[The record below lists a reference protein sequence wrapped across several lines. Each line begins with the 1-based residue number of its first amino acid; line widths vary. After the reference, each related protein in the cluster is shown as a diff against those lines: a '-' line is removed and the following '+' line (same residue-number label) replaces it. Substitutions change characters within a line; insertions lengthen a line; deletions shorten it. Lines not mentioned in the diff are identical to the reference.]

1 MNEKKSYLLIVY
13 RVFQYKSIS
22 NDALKFS
29 NFEDLLFCGS
39 TEKKA

>member
-1 MNEKKSYLLIVY
+1 MNEKKTYPLIVY

-22 NDALKFS
+22 NEALKFS
-29 NFEDLLFCGS
+29 NFRDLPLCGS